1 MSDFELGYVEEDVV
15 VKVEDEDGAT
25 EWFNL
30 KNLLNIIIE
39 FINKLI
45 KFEF

>member
-1 MSDFELGYVEEDVV
+1 MDFELGIIEEDVIG
-15 VKVEDEDGAT
+15 KVTDEDGNE